1 MYLIRLKNKWCQ
13 NLRGQTPLIC
23 LNRLTVRENIMKPTF
38 GIIII
43 LSILTLAGCATPTS
57 EYNKAR
63 DINSIDSYKSYVEK
77 YPYGPYTNKA
87 KEQIAELT
95 KIESKKYQLKN
106 NWGKLS
112 KGMSVDDVDSLI
124 GPLNRAAVRNIK
136 KLAEN
141 KNNQKSKSEFP
152 YRDHYFTLKFDVNGS
167 LSEWSLK

>member
-1 MYLIRLKNKWCQ
+1 
-13 NLRGQTPLIC
+13 
-23 LNRLTVRENIMKPTF
+23 MKPTF

-57 EYNKAR
+57 EYTKASE
-63 DINSIDSYKSYVEK
+63 INSIDSYKAYVEK

-87 KEQIAELT
+87 KEKISELT
-95 KIESKKYQLKN
+95 NTETKKTQLKN

-124 GPLNRAAVRNIK
+124 GPLNRTAVRNIK

-141 KNNQKSKSEFP
+141 KTGQKAEGEFP
-152 YRDHYFTLKFDVNGS
+152 YRDHFFTIIFDANGR
-167 LSEWSLK
+167 LSEWSLN

>member
-1 MYLIRLKNKWCQ
+1 
-13 NLRGQTPLIC
+13 
-23 LNRLTVRENIMKPTF
+23 MKPKF

-57 EYNKAR
+57 EYNKAKE
-63 DINSIDSYKSYVEK
+63 INSIESYKAYVEQ
-77 YPYGPYTNKA
+77 YPYGRYTVKA
-87 KEQIAELT
+87 KEKIAELT
-95 KIESKKYQLKN
+95 EKETKKTQLKN

-124 GPLNRAAVRNIK
+124 GPLNRGAVRNIK

-141 KNNQKSKSEFP
+141 KNGQKADGGFP
-152 YRDHYFTLKFDVNGS
+152 YRGHFFTLKFDTKGR